1 VRSAAGAAAAAAA
14 GRRSG
19 VSCFALPCCYD
30 CQVHL
35 WKVWYSFKS
44 YCDSATG
51 SAGAP
56 AVVEE
61 EEAAHQQSCCCS
73 LFLLVLPWILEE
85 LLIITIT
92 TTAGK
97 GPIIVEISGRWSA
110 EWIIGVAG
118 VFRRSLW
125 HYNHQIEVDF
135 LFL

>member
-1 VRSAAGAAAAAAA
+1 M
-14 GRRSG
+14 
-19 VSCFALPCCYD
+19 L
-30 CQVHL
+30 
-35 WKVWYSFKS
+35 
-44 YCDSATG
+44 
-51 SAGAP
+51 
-56 AVVEE
+56 
-61 EEAAHQQSCCCS
+61 
-73 LFLLVLPWILEE
+73 LFLLVVLPWIEE
-85 LLIITIT
+85 LLVIIIT